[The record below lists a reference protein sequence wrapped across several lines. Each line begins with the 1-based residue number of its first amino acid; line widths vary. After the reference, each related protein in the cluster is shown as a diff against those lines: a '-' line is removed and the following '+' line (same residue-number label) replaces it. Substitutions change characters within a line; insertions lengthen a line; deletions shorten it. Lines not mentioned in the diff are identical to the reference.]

1 VDKHFTNQNLYQH
14 LRKLSAVTIEDWDET
29 HEAEYEQCDK
39 QMITGMLHAETRTK
53 KAPNTAWSPKF
64 AAAVNMKTFW
74 KVALSLR
81 MTYK

>member
-1 VDKHFTNQNLYQH
+1 VDKHFTNQNLYQR

-81 MTYK
+81 MTHK